1 MPVVPTTEMEEME
14 ADELHLVKKGAN
26 GFPALLAKAA
36 AEEVAAVLKAD
47 DEKKCSTCEGS
58 GKIMDGNRKCPDCDG
73 SGEVEKAALSAKERD
88 AMDESDF
95 AYVDSKG
102 EKHLPIQ
109 DADHVQAAL
118 GRFDQTEFDSPADKK
133 AAAKKILAAAKK
145 FDIDVSEDSDVAEMA
160 KSVLKAAE
168 DEEPGSPG
176 WETADAKT
184 MADAAE
190 MLLTAA
196 DQVKAFT
203 QREVA
208 ELMTTTPGEGGEDDV
223 QSVGDYTNVWDAQDA
238 LSLITM
244 ALGIVARLSA
254 QETHEAKPDEVGK
267 SGRVLSDKNVKG
279 IKLVMKQLQ
288 DLLDSA
294 GVSGD
299 DTNDDP
305 DPQAS
310 RGTQTTAKSAGE
322 EFDMSTIT
330 KEVLFGWLDE
340 REALAKAAA
349 ETKIDPAATG
359 EPVAGTV
366 ELTAEPV
373 AAMTPEVLKEA
384 VTEGVRVALSP
395 LEERLQVV
403 EKSATPGG
411 PSKTR
416 PPEMLAKSAERD
428 ALLLKAEE
436 SERRAKGLSND
447 PELRKA
453 YEKQAKEAREAL
465 ASV

>member
-254 QETHEAKPDEVGK
+254 QETHEANPDEVGK

-330 KEVLFGWLDE
+330 KEVLFGWLD
-340 REALAKAAA
+340 
-349 ETKIDPAATG
+349 
-359 EPVAGTV
+359 
-366 ELTAEPV
+366 
-373 AAMTPEVLKEA
+373 
-384 VTEGVRVALSP
+384 
-395 LEERLQVV
+395 
-403 EKSATPGG
+403 
-411 PSKTR
+411 
-416 PPEMLAKSAERD
+416 
-428 ALLLKAEE
+428 
-436 SERRAKGLSND
+436 
-447 PELRKA
+447 
-453 YEKQAKEAREAL
+453 
-465 ASV
+465 